1 MASHLHR
8 QTPNRLRHNNTNP
21 IGWSQAIKPQPGGTW
36 PRSPSPGLPLSPP
49 GTGVGEWSQLSRPGL
64 RGACA
69 GMVIRPWQDSDEA
82 RLDTLL
88 DVTAD
93 SMWIEQFH
101 RLHGPDQ
108 QHPSGAAR
116 ASRSTGV
123 GGCSAA
129 DRSLRTRSTL
139 VGCHAI
145 SKLRRS
151 FGGKVSDQRS
161 SM

>member
-1 MASHLHR
+1 
-8 QTPNRLRHNNTNP
+8 
-21 IGWSQAIKPQPGGTW
+21 
-36 PRSPSPGLPLSPP
+36 
-49 GTGVGEWSQLSRPGL
+49 
-64 RGACA
+64 
-69 GMVIRPWQDSDEA
+69 MVIRPWQDSDEA

-139 VGCHAI
+139 VGCHAL